1 MIATRLSDT
10 DFHRFQSLIYKES
23 GIHLSL
29 SKRALL
35 AGRLGKRL
43 RALEIS
49 EFHEYLQRVER
60 SSDEL
65 TRMLD
70 IVTTN
75 ETRFF
80 REQKQFD
87 HLENAIIPRWRADAE
102 DGLRRREVR
111 VWSAGC
117 STGEEP
123 YSLAMMLLAGLGADW
138 DVRILATDLSTRVLD
153 AARNGV
159 WPIEKATH
167 IPEAY
172 LKAFMLRGGGS
183 QHGKM
188 KAGPEIRSVIRF
200 ARLNLH
206 DEAYAVDGK
215 VDGPFDLILCR
226 NVLIYFDAASRRGV
240 IDRLIDHL
248 APGGSLLIGHAETL
262 HGITTRVRS
271 VVPTVYR
278 KDHER

>member
-1 MIATRLSDT
+1 MIATQLSDA
-10 DFHRFQSLIYKES
+10 DFTRFQSLIYEEA
-23 GIHLSL
+23 GIHLSQ
-29 SKRALL
+29 SKRAML

-43 RALEIS
+43 RALEIDG
-49 EFHEYLQRVER
+49 FYEYLQRVRR

-65 TRMLD
+65 TQMLD

-80 REQKQFD
+80 REQRQFE
-87 HLENAIIPRWRADAE
+87 HLDNTIIPQWRADAE
-102 DGLRRREVR
+102 QGIRRRQVR

-123 YSLAMMLLAGLGADW
+123 YSLAMMLIAGLGADW
-138 DVRILATDLSTRVLD
+138 DIRILATDLSTRVLD
-153 AARNGV
+153 LARKGA
-159 WPIEKATH
+159 WSIEKSPQ

-188 KAGPEIRSVIRF
+188 KAGPEIRSVVRF

-206 DEAYAVDGK
+206 DDRYGVE
-215 VDGPFDLILCR
+215 GPFDMVLCR
-226 NVLIYFDAASRRGV
+226 NVLIYFDAISRRGV

-248 APGGSLLIGHAETL
+248 APGGALLIGHAETL

-271 VVPTVYR
+271 IVPTVYR

>member
-1 MIATRLSDT
+1 MIPARLSDA
-10 DFHRFQSLIYKES
+10 DFDRFQSLIYS
-23 GIHLSL
+23 QAGIHLSA
-29 SKRALL
+29 SKRGLL
-35 AGRLGKRL
+35 AGRLAKRL
-43 RALEIS
+43 RALQITG
-49 EFHEYLQRVER
+49 FHEYLQHVER
-60 SSDEL
+60 IPDEM

-70 IVTTN
+70 VVTTN

-80 REQKQFD
+80 REQRQFD
-87 HLENAIIPRWRADAE
+87 HLADTLIPQWLADAE
-102 DGLRRREVR
+102 DGIRRRQVN

-123 YSLAMMLLAGLGADW
+123 YSLAMMLLAELGPSW
-138 DVRILATDLSTRVLD
+138 DIRILATDLSTRVLD
-153 AARNGV
+153 TAVAGV
-159 WPIEKATH
+159 WSIEKAPQ
-167 IPEAY
+167 IPQPY
-172 LKAFMLRGGGS
+172 LKAFMLRGSGS

-188 KAGPEIRSVIRF
+188 KAGREVREVIRF

-206 DEAYAVDGK
+206 DEVYG

-248 APGGSLLIGHAETL
+248 VPGGSLLIGHAETL
-262 HGITTRVRS
+262 HGVTTRVRS

-278 KDHER
+278 KDELR